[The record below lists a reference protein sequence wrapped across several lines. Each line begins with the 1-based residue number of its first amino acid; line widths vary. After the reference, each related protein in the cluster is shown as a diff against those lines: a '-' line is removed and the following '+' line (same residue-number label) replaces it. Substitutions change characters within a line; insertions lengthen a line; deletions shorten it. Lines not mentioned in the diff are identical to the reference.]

1 MKALKKVLAL
11 CLAAMLLLALCPA
24 AFADTVSADTATITI
39 SGAKA
44 GETYKV
50 YRMFNVL
57 SVDSTDADNI
67 QISYKVTDEWKDF
80 FETGAGAKYIKLDN
94 GYPTWQEGKAAADF
108 AKAAK
113 AYAAT
118 LAATDTREATAEGVS
133 FTLPLGYYFVD
144 SPPFWR
150 HQCCWRFSAGCC

>member
-67 QISYKVTDEWKDF
+67 QISYKVTDEWKEF

-94 GYPTWQEGKAAADF
+94 GYPTWKEGMAAADF

-113 AYAAT
+113 EYAAT
-118 LAATDTREATAEGVS
+118 LTATDTREATAEGVS

>member
-11 CLAAMLLLALCPA
+11 CLAAMLLLALCPT
-24 AFADTVSADTATITI
+24 AFADTVTATITI

-67 QISYKVTDEWKDF
+67 QISYKVTDEWKEF
-80 FETGAGAKYIKLDN
+80 FETGAGAEYIKLDN
-94 GYPTWQEGKAAADF
+94 GYSTWQEGKAAADF

-144 SPPFWR
+144 SPPFWL